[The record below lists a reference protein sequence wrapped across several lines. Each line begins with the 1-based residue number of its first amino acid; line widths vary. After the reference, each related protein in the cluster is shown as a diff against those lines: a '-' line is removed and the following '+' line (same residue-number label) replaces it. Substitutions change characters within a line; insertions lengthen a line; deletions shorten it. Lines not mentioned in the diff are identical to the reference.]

1 MLRRKRD
8 MTKMTMIEA
17 LKKLEELNDYNEIL
31 VITNAGEPQLIENA
45 IEDIQ
50 RNAEDPEEVFD
61 LYVTGETIRE
71 LDEEGYIKTGDPL
84 YAVVRDPEP
93 LYHEFRHEFRIVGIE
108 AREFTVRSGSQTSAR
123 INVPAEWIGKKVML
137 VRLE

>member
-1 MLRRKRD
+1 

-61 LYVTGETIRE
+61 LYVTKETIRE
-71 LDEEGYIKTGDPL
+71 LDEEGYIKTGEPL

-93 LYHEFRHEFRIVGIE
+93 LYHEFRIFGIE

>member
-1 MLRRKRD
+1 

>member
-1 MLRRKRD
+1 

-17 LKKLEELNDYNEIL
+17 LKKLEELNDYTEIL
-31 VITNAGEPQLIENA
+31 VKTNAGEPQLIENA

-61 LYVTGETIRE
+61 LRVTEETIRE

-84 YAVVRDPEP
+84 YAVVRGPEP
-93 LYHEFRHEFRIVGIE
+93 LYHEFRIVGIE

>member
-1 MLRRKRD
+1 

-61 LYVTGETIRE
+61 LRVTEETIRE
-71 LDEEGYIKTGDPL
+71 LDEEGYIKIGDPL

-93 LYHEFRHEFRIVGIE
+93 LYHDFRHEFRIVGIE

>member
-1 MLRRKRD
+1 

-17 LKKLEELNDYNEIL
+17 LKKLEELNDYNENL

-61 LYVTGETIRE
+61 LRVTEETPGFMMLRLISPQVT
-71 LDEEGYIKTGDPL
+71 LTDP
-84 YAVVRDPEP
+84 
-93 LYHEFRHEFRIVGIE
+93 F
-108 AREFTVRSGSQTSAR
+108 AR
-123 INVPAEWIGKKVML
+123 
-137 VRLE
+137 

>member
-1 MLRRKRD
+1 

-17 LKKLEELNDYNEIL
+17 LNKLEELNDYNEIL

-61 LYVTGETIRE
+61 LRVTEETIRE
-71 LDEEGYIKTGDPL
+71 LDEEGYIKTGEPL
-84 YAVVRDPEP
+84 YAVVHDPEP
-93 LYHEFRHEFRIVGIE
+93 LYHEFRIVGIE

-137 VRLE
+137 VRLEVRESYL

>member
-1 MLRRKRD
+1 

-17 LKKLEELNDYNEIL
+17 LNKLEELNDYNEIF

-61 LYVTGETIRE
+61 LSVTEETIRE
-71 LDEEGYIKTGDPL
+71 LDEEGYIKTGEPL
-84 YAVVRDPEP
+84 YAVVHDPET
-93 LYHEFRHEFRIVGIE
+93 LYHEFRIVGIE

>member
-1 MLRRKRD
+1 

-61 LYVTGETIRE
+61 LRVTKETIRE
-71 LDEEGYIKTGDPL
+71 LDEEGYIKTGEPL

-93 LYHEFRHEFRIVGIE
+93 LYHEFRIVGIE

>member
-1 MLRRKRD
+1 

-61 LYVTGETIRE
+61 LRVTEETIRE

-93 LYHEFRHEFRIVGIE
+93 LYHDFRHEFRIVGIE

>member
-1 MLRRKRD
+1 

-45 IEDIQ
+45 IEDIL

-61 LYVTGETIRE
+61 LRVNEETIRE

-84 YAVVRDPEP
+84 YAVVHDPEP
-93 LYHEFRHEFRIVGIE
+93 LYHEFRIAGIE